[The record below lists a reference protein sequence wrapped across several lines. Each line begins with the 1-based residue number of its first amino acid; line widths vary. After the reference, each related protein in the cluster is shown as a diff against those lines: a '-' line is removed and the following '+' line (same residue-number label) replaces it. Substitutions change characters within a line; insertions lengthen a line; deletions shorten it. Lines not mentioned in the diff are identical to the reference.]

1 MPNTSIQFLK
11 RFCPSPVII
20 FSWFFCNIKAV
31 SIFFDPPFVSSLNRK
46 AVIFLF
52 MLIFNYT
59 HFELWKNEHLN
70 SGKVRIKILCLLWL
84 IVSLVFLI
92 FFYMVPEIRISNVV
106 AIAFMAFFITGIFLH
121 DLLKASRHRE

>member
-31 SIFFDPPFVSSLNRK
+31 SIFFDPPFVASLNRK
-46 AVIFLF
+46 AVILLF

-70 SGKVRIKILCLLWL
+70 LCKAQAKIDC
-84 IVSLVFLI
+84 FLGFSNI
-92 FFYMVPEIRISNVV
+92 FLYGAGNTYKQCRSN
-106 AIAFMAFFITGIFLH
+106 FIYGIFYNWNIFTRRFKK
-121 DLLKASRHRE
+121 LKARRVIPIC